1 MALTNVNEFVV
12 GLERFAGETEEKRK
26 QVVRAAGMY
35 ALRGVVFSTRVN
47 TGRARGN
54 WQAAEGEPPVGYD
67 PTVYHPEG
75 DGIEGGTV
83 RDPVAEESEVMLGAS
98 GNEVLWLHNGVPYI
112 EVLEGW
118 DGMVASTYEAL
129 RTWARS
135 R

>member
-12 GLERFAGETEEKRK
+12 GLERFANETEEKRK
-26 QVVRAAGMY
+26 QIVRAAGMY
-35 ALRGVVFSTRVN
+35 GLRGVVFGTRVN

-54 WQAAEGEPPVGYD
+54 WQAAEGQPPVGYD
-67 PTVYHPEG
+67 PFAFDAAG
-75 DGIEGGTV
+75 RGIDGGTV
-83 RDPVAEESEVMLGAS
+83 RDPIAEGAEVMLNAS